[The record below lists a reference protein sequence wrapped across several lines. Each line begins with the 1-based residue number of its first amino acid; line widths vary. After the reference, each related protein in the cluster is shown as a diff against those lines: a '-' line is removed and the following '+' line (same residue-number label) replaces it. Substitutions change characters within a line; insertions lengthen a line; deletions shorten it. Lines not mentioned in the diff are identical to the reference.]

1 MFAPVSHPLR
11 RFALAALLVAAL
23 PATARAANGFIIKV
37 NLSTAMSGNVT
48 PGDLAGF
55 PITITRPGTYELD
68 GNLDLRNQ
76 FTPQNVNAIQ
86 VTADDVTI
94 DLKGFEIIGPTTCG
108 GRPLVCMP
116 AGGTGDGISSSNRN
130 ITVVNGTIRGMGD
143 DAVVLN
149 DNAIVRN
156 LRALNN
162 GGDGIAVDDA
172 SLVEDSTVFANGEQG
187 IQTGQGSIV
196 RNNTVADNHQE
207 GILTNQAA
215 LVSGNAVFR
224 NDDDGIQISGA
235 GTVTNNTV
243 HSHTNHFGLNLGAG
257 SGYGGN
263 VLRDNNGPAG
273 NNNAQ
278 VSGGLQI
285 GTNVCGTDIVCP

>member
-1 MFAPVSHPLR
+1 MFAPVSFPLH

-23 PATARAANGFIIKV
+23 PATARAGSSFTIKV
-37 NLSTAMSGNVT
+37 NLSTTLSGNVT
-48 PGDLAGF
+48 PGDLPGF
-55 PITITRPGTYELD
+55 PLTITRSGTYQLD
-68 GNLDLRNQ
+68 GNLDLRSQ

-86 VTADDVTI
+86 VTVDNVTI
-94 DLKGFEIIGPTTCG
+94 DLMGFAIIGPTTCG
-108 GRPLVCMP
+108 GRPLVCTP
-116 AGGTGDGISSSNRN
+116 AGGTGDGISSMNRN
-130 ITVVNGTIRGMGD
+130 ITVMNGTIRGMGD
-143 DAVVLN
+143 DAVALN

-156 LRALNN
+156 IRALNN

-172 SLVEDSTVFANGEQG
+172 STVEDSTVSSNGEQG
-187 IQTGQGSIV
+187 IQTGQGAIV
-196 RNNTVADNHQE
+196 RNNTVTDNHQE
-207 GILTNQAA
+207 GILTNQGA
-215 LVSGNAVFR
+215 LVTGNSVFR

-243 HSHTNHFGLNLGAG
+243 LGHTNHFGLNLGAG